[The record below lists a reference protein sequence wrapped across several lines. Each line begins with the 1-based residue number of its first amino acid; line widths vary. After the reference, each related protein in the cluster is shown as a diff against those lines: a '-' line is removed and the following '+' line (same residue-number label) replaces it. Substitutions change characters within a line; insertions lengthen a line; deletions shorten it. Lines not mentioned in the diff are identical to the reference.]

1 MTKRLDI
8 TGRDPTIASERGK
21 IEPWL
26 DVDVVDFGVFIGDQY
41 QNVAEQCSSRA
52 LPGIAATYAQS
63 EVL

>member
-1 MTKRLDI
+1 
-8 TGRDPTIASERGK
+8 
-21 IEPWL
+21 
-26 DVDVVDFGVFIGDQY
+26 VVDFGVFIGDQY